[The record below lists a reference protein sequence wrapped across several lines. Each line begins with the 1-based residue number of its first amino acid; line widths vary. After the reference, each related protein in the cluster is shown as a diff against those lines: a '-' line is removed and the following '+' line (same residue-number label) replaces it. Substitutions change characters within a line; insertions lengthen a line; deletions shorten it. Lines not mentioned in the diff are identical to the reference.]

1 VSGPD
6 HQLTVIGTAG
16 TLHLDNRTA
25 LTFIDIHG
33 HRERVP
39 LPDATS
45 SPLAELLA
53 AIAGERSPSITAAD
67 GRAAVAIVQAAYRS
81 AAHASAMTEVL

>member
-1 VSGPD
+1 M
-6 HQLTVIGTAG
+6 
-16 TLHLDNRTA
+16 LHLDNRTP
-25 LTFIDIHG
+25 LTFIDSRG
-33 HRERVP
+33 HRERVK
-39 LPDATS
+39 LPDTTS

-81 AAHASAMTEVL
+81 AAHASTMTEVV